1 MATGRAQEG
10 AKSVAAGVRCRR
22 NPFGVRTRNPKN
34 AAWSRESFRTG
45 ATTCVHLNGRYWIR
59 TPAGIQPANHGLA
72 RRWRTGWR
80 TRPAWR
86 TSRGGA
92 PLTSW
97 PAPSHAPKG
106 SMPLAR
112 CPTVTPPFRH
122 RGSLGRNDSVGRC
135 GETWQSGHPFMEG
148 QPRATSATR
157 LLLDRRN
164 DQGFRRPVEQT

>member
-1 MATGRAQEG
+1 MTGGVEFSALTAG
-10 AKSVAAGVRCRR
+10 SVLRL
-22 NPFGVRTRNPKN
+22 F
-34 AAWSRESFRTG
+34 WS
-45 ATTCVHLNGRYWIR
+45 
-59 TPAGIQPANHGLA
+59 GLHRVA
-72 RRWRTGWR
+72 LLGPT
-80 TRPAWR
+80 WR

-157 LLLDRRN
+157 LPLDRRN
-164 DQGFRRPVEQT
+164 YQGFRRPVEQT